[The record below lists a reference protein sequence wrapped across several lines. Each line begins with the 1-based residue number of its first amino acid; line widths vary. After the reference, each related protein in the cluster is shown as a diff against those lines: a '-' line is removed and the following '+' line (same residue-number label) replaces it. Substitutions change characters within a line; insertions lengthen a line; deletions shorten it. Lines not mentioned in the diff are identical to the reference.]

1 MCRSRFLLRIAR
13 KYDMLII
20 YLKKRRRPLGS
31 APKLEETMKKLTSIL
46 LAAALCAAAL
56 AGCSENGA
64 DSASASTSGSAS
76 TSASSPVSG
85 SGSEETAEPHEPGL
99 FVDGEELDADPV
111 MTIDG
116 QDISLDRYR
125 FYYLQAVTMF
135 GGADGEMFT
144 GDQAQEAADYV
155 KKSAEHNVKL
165 GVIYEDIAQEN
176 NITLSDENR
185 KLIDDALAQTK
196 EQMGEDALQETLEY
210 YGGEENYRAVLENL
224 QLQQQVL
231 AEVYGDQILQNVK
244 DNYVHVK
251 HILIPFAEETADS
264 ASASGSESAAPAD
277 HSAEQ
282 AKAQEVLDKLEAGE
296 DFDALREE
304 YSEDPGQPE
313 EGYTF
318 TTGYMVKPFEDAAF
332 ALKEGEI
339 SGLVETDYGYHIIQ
353 RLPIDEAYI
362 MENLSQY
369 IDSNMNSVISEDI
382 QARMDAL
389 EITYCDNYDKIAP
402 DTLF

>member
-1 MCRSRFLLRIAR
+1 
-13 KYDMLII
+13 
-20 YLKKRRRPLGS
+20 
-31 APKLEETMKKLTSIL
+31 MKKLTSIL

-56 AGCSENGA
+56 AGCSDNGA

-76 TSASSPVSG
+76 ASASSPASG
-85 SGSEETAEPHEPGL
+85 SSSEKPAEPHEPGL
-99 FVDGEELDADPV
+99 FVDGEKLDADPV

-116 QDISLDRYR
+116 QDIDLDRYR
-125 FYYLQAVTMF
+125 FYYLQAMSMF
-135 GGADGEMFT
+135 GGAGSEMFT

-155 KKSAEHNVKL
+155 KESAEHSVKL
-165 GVIYEDIAQEN
+165 GVVYGAIAQEN
-176 NITLSDENR
+176 SIALSDESR

-196 EQMGEDALQETLEY
+196 EQMGEDALQEVLEY
-210 YGGEENYRAVLENL
+210 YGGEDNYRAVLENL

-231 AEVYGDQILQNVK
+231 TEIYGDQILQNVQ

-251 HILIPFAEETADS
+251 HILIPFAQETADS

-282 AKAQEVLDKLEAGE
+282 AKAQKVLDKLEAGE

-332 ALKEGEI
+332 ALKAGEV

-362 MENLSQY
+362 LENLQQY
-369 IDSNMNSVISEDI
+369 IDSNMNEVIGKDI
-382 QARMDAL
+382 QARINAL